1 MVAIIVRVCLSV
13 QKPYL
18 PASNV
23 DDYERVSFAPEI
35 FRANRQEAPRVQQ
48 TQQGEVRLSMRI
60 ASITIAAAFLVV
72 AMLAGYRYI
81 GWPPVIIVGGSGTA
95 ALVLWG
101 LTYLRHP
108 LPAEV
113 VLPAFLLTVAGLQIH
128 LIEEYLTG
136 FAPAMS
142 RLFNINWSV
151 NSYLMIFVFI
161 GPVLYT
167 LTALGLFWRVPIAGF
182 LMYFILI
189 GPGVAEFTH
198 FIFPALR
205 PEVQPTVAAAVQAI
219 VGRGQLMQNLPN
231 YWVHVT
237 GRYYFPGMYTA
248 ILPMI
253 PGIYGLR
260 KLLRARKGAD
270 RNESGD

>member
-1 MVAIIVRVCLSV
+1 M
-13 QKPYL
+13 
-18 PASNV
+18 
-23 DDYERVSFAPEI
+23 
-35 FRANRQEAPRVQQ
+35 QQ
-48 TQQGEVRLSMRI
+48 LRPDSVRLPVRIGSM
-60 ASITIAAAFLVV
+60 AIAAGFLTV

-81 GWPPVIIVGGSGTA
+81 GWPPVIIVGGSGA
-95 ALVLWG
+95 AAFVLWS
-101 LTYLRHP
+101 LTYLRRP
-108 LPAEV
+108 LMPEV
-113 VLPAFLLTVAGLQIH
+113 VLPAFLLTVAGLQVH

-142 RLFNINWSV
+142 RLFNISWSV

-167 LTALGLFWRVPIAGF
+167 LTALGLFRRVPLAGF
-182 LMYFILI
+182 LMCFILI

-198 FIFPALR
+198 FIFPVLR
-205 PEVQPTVAAAVQAI
+205 PDVQPTVTAAIQAV

-231 YWVHVT
+231 FWVHVT

-253 PGIYGLR
+253 PGIYGIR
-260 KLLRARKGAD
+260 KLLIAARQSKKPRKPIQLGQAI
-270 RNESGD
+270 RRVA

>member
-1 MVAIIVRVCLSV
+1 M
-13 QKPYL
+13 
-18 PASNV
+18 
-23 DDYERVSFAPEI
+23 
-35 FRANRQEAPRVQQ
+35 QQ
-48 TQQGEVRLSMRI
+48 LHPDEVRLSVRI
-60 ASITIAAAFLVV
+60 ANVTIAAAFLLV

-95 ALVLWG
+95 ALVLWS
-101 LTYLRHP
+101 LTYLRRP

-142 RLFNINWSV
+142 RLFDISWSV
-151 NSYLMIFVFI
+151 HSYLMIFVFI

-167 LTALGLFWRVPIAGF
+167 LTALGLFRRVPLAGF
-182 LMYFILI
+182 LMCFILI

-198 FIFPALR
+198 FIFPVLK
-205 PEVQPTVAAAVQAI
+205 PDVLPTVAAPVQAI

-231 YWVHVT
+231 FWMHVT

-253 PGIYGLR
+253 PGVYGLFN
-260 KLLRARKGAD
+260 LVRAARSE
-270 RNESGD
+270 NH

>member
-1 MVAIIVRVCLSV
+1 M
-13 QKPYL
+13 
-18 PASNV
+18 
-23 DDYERVSFAPEI
+23 
-35 FRANRQEAPRVQQ
+35 QQ
-48 TQQGEVRLSMRI
+48 LHPDEVRLSVRI
-60 ASITIAAAFLVV
+60 ASMAIAAAFLLV

-95 ALVLWG
+95 AFVLWS
-101 LTYLRHP
+101 LTYLRRP

-113 VLPAFLLTVAGLQIH
+113 VLPAFLLTVAGLQVH

-142 RLFNINWSV
+142 RLFDISWSV
-151 NSYLMIFVFI
+151 HSYLMIFVFI

-167 LTALGLFWRVPIAGF
+167 LTALGLFRRVPLAGF
-182 LMYFILI
+182 LMWFILI

-198 FIFPALR
+198 FIFPVLK
-205 PEVQPTVAAAVQAI
+205 PDVLPTVAVPVQAV

-231 YWVHVT
+231 FWVHVT

-253 PGIYGLR
+253 PGIYGIR
-260 KLLRARKGAD
+260 KLLTAARQSNKPGNSIQIDKPARRAV
-270 RNESGD
+270 

>member
-1 MVAIIVRVCLSV
+1 M
-13 QKPYL
+13 
-18 PASNV
+18 
-23 DDYERVSFAPEI
+23 
-35 FRANRQEAPRVQQ
+35 QQ
-48 TQQGEVRLSMRI
+48 LHPDQVRLSVRI
-60 ASITIAAAFLVV
+60 ASMAIAAAFLLV

-95 ALVLWG
+95 AFVLWS
-101 LTYLRHP
+101 LTYLRRP
-108 LPAEV
+108 LMPEV
-113 VLPAFLLTVAGLQIH
+113 VLPAFLLTVAGLQVH
-128 LIEEYLTG
+128 LIEEYLTD

-142 RLFNINWSV
+142 RLFNISWSV

-167 LTALGLFWRVPIAGF
+167 LTALGLFRRVPLAGF
-182 LMYFILI
+182 LMCFILI

-198 FIFPALR
+198 FVFPVLK
-205 PEVQPTVAAAVQAI
+205 PEVLPTVATPVQAV

-231 YWVHVT
+231 FWVHVT

-253 PGIYGLR
+253 PGIYGIR
-260 KLLRARKGAD
+260 KLLTATRQSNKPRNSIPVDEPVRRAV
-270 RNESGD
+270 

>member
-1 MVAIIVRVCLSV
+1 MQQFHPDSVR
-13 QKPYL
+13 L
-18 PASNV
+18 PA
-23 DDYERVSFAPEI
+23 RI
-35 FRANRQEAPRVQQ
+35 
-48 TQQGEVRLSMRI
+48 GSM
-60 ASITIAAAFLVV
+60 AIAAGFLIG

-95 ALVLWG
+95 AFVLWS
-101 LTYLRHP
+101 LTYLRRP

-113 VLPAFLLTVAGLQIH
+113 VLPAFLLTVTGLQVH

-142 RLFNINWSV
+142 RLFDISWSV
-151 NSYLMIFVFI
+151 HSYLMIFVFI

-167 LTALGLFWRVPIAGF
+167 LTALGLFRRVPLAGF
-182 LMYFILI
+182 LMCFILI

-198 FIFPALR
+198 FIFPVLK
-205 PEVQPTVAAAVQAI
+205 PDVLPTVAAPVQAV

-231 YWVHVT
+231 FWVHVT

-253 PGIYGLR
+253 PGVYGLFNLVR
-260 KLLRARKGAD
+260 SEER
-270 RNESGD
+270 

>member
-1 MVAIIVRVCLSV
+1 MQQFHPDSVR
-13 QKPYL
+13 L
-18 PASNV
+18 PA
-23 DDYERVSFAPEI
+23 RI
-35 FRANRQEAPRVQQ
+35 
-48 TQQGEVRLSMRI
+48 GSM
-60 ASITIAAAFLVV
+60 AIAAGFLIVD
-72 AMLAGYRYI
+72 MLAGYRYI

-95 ALVLWG
+95 AFVLWS
-101 LTYLRHP
+101 LTYLRRP

-113 VLPAFLLTVAGLQIH
+113 VLPAFLLTVAGLQVH

-142 RLFNINWSV
+142 RLFNISWSV

-161 GPVLYT
+161 GPILYT
-167 LTALGLFWRVPIAGF
+167 LTALGLFRRVPIAGF
-182 LMYFILI
+182 LMCFIFI

-205 PEVQPTVAAAVQAI
+205 PDVQPTVAASVQAI
-219 VGRGQLMQNLPN
+219 VGRGQLMENLPN
-231 YWVHVT
+231 FWVHVT

-253 PGIYGLR
+253 PGVYGLFN
-260 KLLRARKGAD
+260 LVRAARSA
-270 RNESGD
+270 NH